1 MVKKIKKYYYSLVNY
16 FAFKKVVF
24 LSKNLKLGYR
34 VNIGRKCKFIGNVKI
49 GDNSTIISHAL
60 FHGGDITIGSNVI
73 IATGCTIL
81 TRNHDIS
88 SRSDALPYGTSYN
101 DKSVLIENNVWIGS
115 NVSLAP
121 GAYIGEG
128 SIIGMNS
135 VVFGEIPKN
144 SIALGN
150 PAQVV
155 KKRDLNHYK
164 FLKDNSYFL
173 NDIRGLNYF
182 SKSLTRKLIK
192 KLINVSINKELI
204 YDFELCEEPIK
215 ARKIMYNF
223 SIEQNWIFNN
233 DDSGFYI
240 KKRDENN

>member
-1 MVKKIKKYYYSLVNY
+1 MVEKIKKHYYGFVNY
-16 FAFKKVVF
+16 LAFKKVVF
-24 LSKNLKLGYR
+24 FSKNLKLGNR

-101 DKSVLIENNVWIGS
+101 DKIVLIENNVWIGS

-144 SIALGN
+144 SIAIGN
-150 PAQVV
+150 PAKVV
-155 KKRDLNHYK
+155 KERDLDHYN
-164 FLKDNSYFL
+164 FLKDNFYFL
-173 NDIRGLNYF
+173 NDIRGFSYF
-182 SKSLTRKLIK
+182 SKKSSLKILK
-192 KLINVSINKELI
+192 KIIVLSRNNELI
-204 YDFELCEEPIK
+204 YDFELCEEPKK
-215 ARKIMYNF
+215 ARKFMYNF

-233 DDSGFYI
+233 DNSGFYI
-240 KKRDENN
+240 KMRNEK

>member
-1 MVKKIKKYYYSLVNY
+1 MIHP
-16 FAFKKVVF
+16 
-24 LSKNLKLGYR
+24 LSDVQSNRIGEDTFVWQFSIVLKGAVIGKR
-34 VNIGRKCKFIGNVKI
+34 CNINC
-49 GDNSTIISHAL
+49 
-60 FHGGDITIGSNVI
+60 
-73 IATGCTIL
+73 
-81 TRNHDIS
+81 
-88 SRSDALPYGTSYN
+88 
-101 DKSVLIENNVWIGS
+101 SVLIENNVWIGS

-182 SKSLTRKLIK
+182 SKS
-192 KLINVSINKELI
+192 
-204 YDFELCEEPIK
+204 
-215 ARKIMYNF
+215 
-223 SIEQNWIFNN
+223 
-233 DDSGFYI
+233 
-240 KKRDENN
+240 